1 MEIQNYVFFSFFL
14 FFLTHGRFFLLWVVS
29 KWKPDRSELIWIGGG
44 GAYAKRFKFIKGDKR
59 AVSGWK
65 PLQNWLSQGLG
76 EARVDTNML

>member
-1 MEIQNYVFFSFFL
+1 MKTRQEWTDLN
-14 FFLTHGRFFLLWVVS
+14 R
-29 KWKPDRSELIWIGGG
+29 GG

-65 PLQNWLSQGLG
+65 PLQNWLSRGLG